1 MYCML
6 RFLFKLSGF
15 AVAAFAACT
24 LCDALYRFYD
34 LRNAMTYSLRTA
46 ALESD
51 QELRKKIVA
60 VASRAGVRCEER
72 DILVER
78 SKGKVRA
85 EFPYRHWVGI
95 PFGEQGKGLFP
106 LALRASGE
114 RAY

>member
-1 MYCML
+1 ML
-6 RFLFKLSGF
+6 RILLKLIGF
-15 AVAAFAACT
+15 AVAAFVACT

-34 LRNAMTYSLRTA
+34 LRNAITYSLRTA

-51 QELRKKIVA
+51 QELRKKMVA
-60 VASRAGVRCEER
+60 VAIRSGIRCEER
-72 DILVER
+72 DILIER
-78 SKGKVRA
+78 SKGRVRA

-95 PFGEQGKGLFP
+95 PFGEQSKGLFP